1 MCRRRWKRTGWVAA
15 LLAVMAC
22 SPGEPARSPVRD
34 TTAAPT
40 PPADAV
46 LSASWSHDGTRLAVS
61 WLRGRRARVYGVF
74 GPAADSILPTP
85 SRGRPITV
93 GQGSDATWSP
103 DGLWVAF
110 ATTRTGNSEIY
121 RVRPDGTGPENLTG
135 SPSNEGEPA
144 YSPDGRSIAFTS
156 DRDGKGSRVYVMR
169 ADGRD
174 PHPVAEALPGSAQ
187 HAPTWSP
194 DGRVLAFTVREG
206 ADTVIWV
213 DSLSGGRRGRLGKG
227 HEPAWSADGTH
238 VFFTEGDSVF
248 MRPTAG
254 GPATLVV
261 ADARTPAPSPRGRW
275 LAFVRGTASASALYL
290 LDLRT
295 KAVVRITS

>member
-1 MCRRRWKRTGWVAA
+1 MCRRRGNRTPWIAA
-15 LLAVMAC
+15 LVAVTAC
-22 SPGEPARSPVRD
+22 SPGEPARSPGLD
-34 TTAAPT
+34 TTAASV

-46 LSASWSHDGTRLAVS
+46 LGASWSHDGTRLAVS

-85 SRGRPITV
+85 SRGRPITA
-93 GQGSDATWSP
+93 GQGFDATWSP

-121 RVRPDGTGPENLTG
+121 RVRPDGTGPESLTR

-144 YSPDGRSIAFTS
+144 YSPDGRFIAFTS
-156 DRDGKGSRVYVMR
+156 DGGGKGSRVYVMR
-169 ADGRD
+169 ANGRD
-174 PHPVAEALPGSAQ
+174 PHPVAEDLPGTEQ
-187 HAPTWSP
+187 HAPAWSP

-213 DSLSGGRRGRLGKG
+213 DSLSGGRRGRLGEG
-227 HEPAWSADGTH
+227 HEPAWSADGTQ
-238 VFFTEGDSVF
+238 VFFTQGDSVF
-248 MRPTAG
+248 VRPAAG
-254 GPATLVV
+254 GPASLVV
-261 ADARTPAPSPRGRW
+261 ADARAPAPSPRGRW
-275 LAFVRGTASASALYL
+275 LAFVRGSASASALYL

-295 KAVVRITS
+295 NVAVRITS

>member
-1 MCRRRWKRTGWVAA
+1 MCRSRGNRTAWIAA

-22 SPGEPARSPVRD
+22 SPGEPARSPGRD
-34 TTAAPT
+34 TTAAP

-46 LSASWSHDGTRLAVS
+46 LSASWSRDGTRLAVS
-61 WLRGRRARVYGVF
+61 WLRGRRAQVYGVF
-74 GPAADSILPTP
+74 APAADSILPTP

-93 GQGSDATWSP
+93 GQGSDATWSS

-121 RVRPDGTGPENLTG
+121 RVRPDGTGPENLTRR
-135 SPSNEGEPA
+135 PANDAEPA

-156 DRDGKGSRVYVMR
+156 DRDGKGPRVYVMR
-169 ADGRD
+169 ADGTD
-174 PHPVAEALPGSAQ
+174 PRPLEEDLPGTDQ
-187 HAPTWSP
+187 HDPVWSP
-194 DGRVLAFTVREG
+194 DGHVLAFTAREG

-213 DSLSGGRRGRLGKG
+213 DTLSGGGRGRLGAG

-238 VFFTEGDSVF
+238 VFFTRGDSVF
-248 MRPTAG
+248 VRPSAG

-261 ADARTPAPSPRGRW
+261 ADARAPAPSPRGRW
-275 LAFVRGTASASALYL
+275 LAFVRGTPSASVLYL

-295 KAVVRITS
+295 KAEVRITS